1 MFGFGPSLDLSFEG
15 FLFWKYFKIVL
26 TSLAV
31 LAGSG
36 EGEGTLLIEAGTGLG
51 AVLLIF
57 VFEERAILG
66 VNFAEIFS
74 LSVLVLLS
82 VYKES

>member
-1 MFGFGPSLDLSFEG
+1 MLGFGLSLDLSFKG
-15 FLFWKYFKIVL
+15 LLFWKYFEIVL
-26 TSLAV
+26 TFLAV

-36 EGEGTLLIEAGTGLG
+36 GGGETLLIEAGTGLG
-51 AVLLIF
+51 TVLLVF
-57 VFEERAILG
+57 VFEEGVIFG

-82 VYKES
+82 V

>member
-1 MFGFGPSLDLSFEG
+1 MFSFGPSLDLSFEG

-31 LAGSG
+31 LAGSS
-36 EGEGTLLIEAGTGLG
+36 EGEGTLLIETGTGLG